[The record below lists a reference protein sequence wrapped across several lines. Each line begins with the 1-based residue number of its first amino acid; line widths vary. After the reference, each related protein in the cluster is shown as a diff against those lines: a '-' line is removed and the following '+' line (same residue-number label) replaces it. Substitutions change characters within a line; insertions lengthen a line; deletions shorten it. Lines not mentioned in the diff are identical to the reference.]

1 MKKFFLAVAVV
12 FSIGGF
18 LFSYVSDLGGLVNQ
32 TDISRRSINIQSSA
46 TILDLMGMGLEN
58 APSFEEGLARF
69 LEARNVKLS
78 REKIDALSF
87 FLLGNLSESNHLEMN
102 GISKTDVE
110 AFLQMTLFY
119 ADGIRRDQVDVG
131 SPVIGGLRKILR
143 FSEIKPLVN
152 SIEQAIAEYQAE
164 IGAFDSEIAEL
175 INNLGI
181 AAQMVGFWV
190 TAPISSRPMFE
201 ALLGGNTAVMA
212 ANTQMTVSVPGIFIS
227 SMEQEA
233 PMEIEYAQSE
243 SNLEGGYT
251 GVLAQDTYDLT
262 TYYAFLLGYDLPWAL
277 HADHTT
283 VSDDTIE
290 KIDYA
295 LRQNQAQLLA
305 GYTSFAEDP
314 SSVPAVRESS
324 QLAVL
329 NGMYF
334 SSFAIGNTFAQALS
348 AHGEFKKMVE
358 LKPIIES
365 IQLQVLNGYVSSLR
379 ETGAETSF
387 DDELVEHGEF
397 SQMKELEEIIKS
409 ANATLE
415 EVGQLMDYIESQ
427 CGIKKDVD
435 ILTSHIESTV
445 LSKVLNYA
453 ISAGYNFAKIFP
465 DYVSEDLASRITQ
478 HGEFGSL
485 SELEEI
491 CAGET
496 VSIEG
501 ADAPV
506 KVSDL
511 IKTFLDLKRVTE
523 INYILARPIPGDL
536 GQEEEVGHIGAI
548 DPITGKSRNTTPLE
562 AFVLVY
568 VLQNITNPNDFP
580 DIVRD
585 MQTLGL
591 EALIKEHE
599 PLNINLLAVNNGSA
613 HGNVFVDGVRV
624 NTTIEVDLTDGIAR
638 IITPL
643 GVKLAQ
649 HGTTGTPFDLIK
661 EKLAG
666 LILKAN
672 VGTQWRNIALELMPE
687 GLFIRMVNWT
697 IENKGK
703 QGQFEGQPSVEE
715 LLQTMPRA
723 EFLNNS
729 IYAQFISTNIKHAT
743 RIFKYEIDNMD
754 PVYLQAIVVET
765 QRVAAQYFD
774 AFNAVGKNW
783 VIIDYLGWGWEHH

>member
-1 MKKFFLAVAVV
+1 MDRKFLKLFLVV
-12 FSIGGF
+12 LLVGNIVFISQDFKTSGD
-18 LFSYVSDLGGLVNQ
+18 SYCNL
-32 TDISRRSINIQSSA
+32 RRSLTISSSFSV
-46 TILDLMGMGLEN
+46 LDLMGSGLEN
-58 APSFEEGLARF
+58 GPSFEEGLACFLQARDTKLTAIEMDDLSRF
-69 LEARNVKLS
+69 LLADLSGYLEAAGVK
-78 REKIDALSF
+78 EID
-87 FLLGNLSESNHLEMN
+87 M
-102 GISKTDVE
+102 E
-110 AFLQMTLFY
+110 AFLQM
-119 ADGIRRDQVDVG
+119 ADHYRQGVRRDQVK
-131 SPVIGGLRKILR
+131 IGKFNNRLDGLVKMLR
-143 FSEIKPLVN
+143 FSEIKPLLSGLQEAVTRF
-152 SIEQAIAEYQAE
+152 QTDRAISDRR
-164 IGAFDSEIAEL
+164 IVEL
-175 INNLGI
+175 KNNLDI

-201 ALLGGNTAVMA
+201 SLFGGNTAIMA

-227 SMEQEA
+227 SMDQEA

-262 TYYAFLLGYDLPWAL
+262 TYYAFRLGYDLPWAL

-295 LRQNQAQLLA
+295 LRQNAAQLLA
-305 GYTSFAEDP
+305 RYTSFAEDP

-329 NGMYF
+329 NGIDF
-334 SSFAIGNTFAQALS
+334 FNFAIGNTFAQALS

-365 IQLQVLNGYVSSLR
+365 IQLEVLNGYAASLR
-379 ETGAETSF
+379 ETEADTSF
-387 DDELVEHGEF
+387 KQGLAEHMEF
-397 SQMKELEEIIKS
+397 SDMKELNKIIES
-409 ANATLE
+409 TNATPE
-415 EVGQLMDYIESQ
+415 EVDQLMSYIESQ
-427 CGIKKDVD
+427 CGVKDDVA
-435 ILTSHIESTV
+435 ILTSHIDSTV
-445 LSKVLNYA
+445 LSEVLNYVV
-453 ISAGYNFAKIFP
+453 SAGYDLTKVFP
-465 DYVSEDLASRITQ
+465 DFVSEDLALRIAQ
-478 HGEFGSL
+478 HGEFSSL

-491 CAGET
+491 CADET

-501 ADAPV
+501 ADGPV

-523 INYILARPIPGDL
+523 INYVLSRPIPGEF
-536 GQEEEVGHIGAI
+536 GKENEAGHIGAI

-562 AFVLVY
+562 AFVLIY

-585 MQTLGL
+585 MQILGL
-591 EALIKEHE
+591 EDLICEHD
-599 PLNINLLAVNNGSA
+599 PLSINLLAVNNGSA
-613 HGNVFVDGVRV
+613 HGNVFVDGKKVS
-624 NTTIEVDLTDGIAR
+624 TTIEVHLTELIAK
-638 IITPL
+638 IIAPL
-643 GVKLAQ
+643 GVALAQ

-672 VGTQWRNIALELMPE
+672 VGTQWRNIALELMPQD
-687 GLFIRMVNWT
+687 LLVRMINWT

-703 QGQFEGQPSVEE
+703 PGQFDGQPSVEE

-723 EFLNNS
+723 EFLSDS

-754 PVYLQAIVVET
+754 PVYMEAIVAET
-765 QRVAAQYFD
+765 QRVAVQYYD
-774 AFNAVGKNW
+774 AFNAVGMVW
-783 VIIDYLGWGWEHH
+783 DIVDHLGWGWERP